1 MPVRPIVRF
10 PDPRL
15 RAVATAVS
23 SFDATLAALAA
34 DLLDTMREAP
44 GIGITAPHIGVAQ
57 RVVVLD
63 LPEAGV
69 SYYVNPEVVAA
80 SGDVQRHP
88 EGSVSMPG
96 VVEDVERP
104 AWVSVRYQDLTGAP
118 QEITAEGLLS
128 VCLQHEIDQ
137 LDGIF
142 WTQRL
147 SRLKRDRVVKK
158 YQKIQSGLRA

>member
-1 MPVRPIVRF
+1 MPVRPLVRF

-15 RAVATAVS
+15 RAVASPVS
-23 SFDATLAALAA
+23 AFDDALTALAA
-34 DLLDTMREAP
+34 DLLETLHAAP

-69 SYYVNPEVVAA
+69 SYYVNPEMIAA
-80 SGDVQRHP
+80 SSDLQRHP

-96 VVEDVERP
+96 VVEEVERP
-104 AWVSVRYQDLTGAP
+104 AWVTVRYQDLAGAP

-142 WTQRL
+142 WTQKL
-147 SRLKRDRVVKK
+147 SRLKRDRVVKRYEK
-158 YQKIQSGLRA
+158 LQRAG